1 MFGDAIKVTIAQ
13 VAQNRLVMKLLR
25 FDVTPEVLFKPR
37 FVDKPEDVKVQE
49 ETEGYMFYVDWF
61 KGHGEPKLMLMKTVG
76 LTSNSFAEI
85 TDCPVE
91 LLKNAARREGAK
103 SYSGMYAIDAELESW
118 IKEKLAEAAASK
130 T

>member
-1 MFGDAIKVTIAQ
+1 MFGDPIKVTIAQ
-13 VAQNRLVMKLLR
+13 LATNRLVMKLLR

-37 FVDKPEDVKVQE
+37 FVDRPEDAKLHD

-61 KGHGEPKLMLMKTVG
+61 KGHGEPKLMLMKTMG

-91 LLKNAARREGAK
+91 LLKAATEREGAR
-103 SYSGMYAIDAELESW
+103 SYSGMYAIDEVLERW
-118 IKEKLAEAAASK
+118 IKEKLASVLK